1 MRSEPHTI
9 RGGRRRALV
18 LGGAAAVFLGLSVAI
33 AVPGGWQGVASTI
46 RDMAYG
52 PGPGQK
58 PVATT
63 TTATFPKTA
72 KTGKVFLVA
81 VKVTGSGAAVKGAC
95 NILTVSG
102 TFAQQTGVPVVR
114 GGKCTIKVTIDRP
127 GKSRLR
133 VKFVAGNAPGSK
145 IFLRDSQSKVAT
157 VTVTGAPNLGKISLN
172 GFALTRSGGD
182 PAPVTPS
189 GGTIADC
196 SATRG
201 FGGTLV
207 AVYTYTGKG
216 TGVAVDATWQTPAG
230 APSPITNSP
239 GPGSNSAEVTTP
251 DASPNGSY
259 VVTLA
264 LRATGNDGRPT
275 GPAVSTAQGQV
286 TVSCPAPAP
295 TE

>member
-18 LGGAAAVFLGLSVAI
+18 LGGAAAVFLGLGVAV

-72 KTGKVFLVA
+72 KTGKVFTVSAKVA
-81 VKVTGSGAAVKGAC
+81 AAGAAVKGSC
-95 NILTVSG
+95 NILTVGG
-102 TFAQQTGVPVVR
+102 TFAQQSGVPAVR

-133 VKFVAGNAPGSK
+133 VKFVAQNPTGSK
-145 IFLRDSQSKVAT
+145 TFLRDSQSKVAT
-157 VTVTGAPNLGKISLN
+157 VTVTGAPNLGKIALN
-172 GFALTRSGGD
+172 GFALTRSGEQT
-182 PAPVTPS
+182 AALTPS
-189 GGTIADC
+189 GGTISDC
-196 SATRG
+196 SATNG

-216 TGVAVDATWQTPAG
+216 TGVSVEAVWQRPMG
-230 APSPITNSP
+230 GPLQNTNSP
-239 GPGSNSAEVTTP
+239 TPGSNDVETQADFE
-251 DASPNGSY
+251 APNGSY
-259 VVTLA
+259 AVTLA
-264 LRATGNDGRPT
+264 LRGIGNDG
-275 GPAVSTAQGQV
+275 GPVGVPGSAVQGQV
-286 TVSCPAPAP
+286 TISCPPRPA
-295 TE
+295 